1 MKSPFSEPSGLKRTS
16 WKKYFPSPDSF
27 DFRRKRAGMTRSV
40 SMFGRSMGTAPAVSL
55 VKASMISPSLLSPR
69 LVARGERLGSNCGP
83 LPWRGRGMQSADVGE
98 LAGNGR
104 RRSHGGAH
112 EMRAGALAL
121 APLEIAVGGGGDALA
136 LARSVAVHSHAHGAA
151 WIAPLEPRRREDLV
165 QPLGLRGLLDESR
178 AGDDPCL
185 DHRAPPLCD
194 GGRRAQILE
203 AAVGARAD
211 EDAVD
216 LDLGQRRARAEAHVV
231 DGAPHGLTSRRVRLA
246 RGIGHAPRNGQ
257 RVLGTGAPRHGGQD
271 VGAVER
277 DFLVERGVR
286 IRGSVF
292 QYASA

>member
-55 VKASMISPSLLSPR
+55 VKASMTSPSLLSPR
-69 LVARGERLGSNCGP
+69 LVARGERLSSNCAP
-83 LPWRGRGMQSADVGE
+83 LPWQGRGMQSA
-98 LAGNGR
+98 
-104 RRSHGGAH
+104 
-112 EMRAGALAL
+112 GALTL
-121 APLEIAVGGGGDALA
+121 APLEITVGGGGDALA
-136 LARSVAVHSHAHGAA
+136 LAGRVAIHSHTHGATR
-151 WIAPLEPRRREDLV
+151 IAPLEPCRREDLV

-178 AGDDPCL
+178 TGHDPCL

-216 LDLGQRRARAEAHVV
+216 LDLGQRHARAEAHVV
-231 DGAPHGLTSRRVRLA
+231 HGAPHGLTSRRVRLA

-257 RVLGTGAPRHGGQD
+257 RVLGAGAPRHGGQD

-286 IRGSVF
+286 I
-292 QYASA
+292 